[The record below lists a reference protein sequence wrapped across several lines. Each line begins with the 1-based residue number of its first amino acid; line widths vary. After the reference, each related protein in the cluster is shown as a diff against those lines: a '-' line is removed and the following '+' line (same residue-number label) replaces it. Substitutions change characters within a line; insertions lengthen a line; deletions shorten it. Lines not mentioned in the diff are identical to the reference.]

1 MENDIIKYW
10 IEDGILYS
18 SYKMPVDVTLENAK
32 AIIELRH
39 AISNNEK
46 QYWCQ
51 DITNLKS
58 FTKEGRDYADI
69 HGQDFLYA
77 TAVIVNS
84 HITMFIFNIFIKIKT
99 PRIPFQAFK
108 NKEAAVAWL
117 KELKKKNKDKN

>member
-10 IEDGILYS
+10 IEDDILYS
-18 SYKMPVDVTLENAK
+18 AYKMPVDITLENAK
-32 AIIELRH
+32 AVIELRH

-108 NKEAAVAWL
+108 TKAAAVKWL
-117 KELKKKNKDKN
+117 KELKNKKKD